1 MEKQDVVVVEKK
13 STVWTVLKVILILA
27 IVCFVAYK
35 IYQKISKKR
44 KAAAL
49 EAEEASLLDFSDDE
63 LEIDDSFIVSDGEDV
78 VADED
83 MQ

>member
-13 STVWTVLKVILILA
+13 STFWTVLKVILILA

-63 LEIDDSFIVSDGEDV
+63 LENDDSFIVSDGGDA